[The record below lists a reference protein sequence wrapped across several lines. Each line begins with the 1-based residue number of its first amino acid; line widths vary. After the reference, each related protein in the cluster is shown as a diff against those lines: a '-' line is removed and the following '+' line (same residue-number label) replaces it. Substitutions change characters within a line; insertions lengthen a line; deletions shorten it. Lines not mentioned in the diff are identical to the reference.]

1 MMNYLDKISLG
12 FFNTPNPDLDFLRW
26 IIAKKYEK
34 SSPFLESLIKNNYK
48 KLYPEPDIEPTD
60 ITNKDYEKRIYQ
72 YALEEIPNSIH
83 S

>member
-34 SSPFLESLIKNNYK
+34 DSTFLESLIKNNYK
-48 KLYPEPDIEPTD
+48 
-60 ITNKDYEKRIYQ
+60 NF
-72 YALEEIPNSIH
+72 IPNQPISLAKTMKSASTNMH
-83 S
+83 